1 MSFNR
6 GETSH
11 ADSED
16 TEPVTNPEEIDIDE
30 DDDDDDDEPGMKL
43 VMLYFHGKTELVQTQ
58 FLINPLT
65 QEDTWF
71 LQIEREGSILAWRDR
86 SYIKLNF
93 LFYRLHCLDRPTSK
107 FFCFL
112 FFVFF
117 CFFFFT
123 LCF

>member
-11 ADSED
+11 ADDED

-58 FLINPLT
+58 FFIYPVA

-71 LQIEREGSILAWRDR
+71 LQIAREGSMLAWMDR

-93 LFYRLHCLDRPTSK
+93 LFYRLIVWIGPHRS
-107 FFCFL
+107 
-112 FFVFF
+112 
-117 CFFFFT
+117 FFFFFF
-123 LCF
+123 LRYASK